1 MCIRDRFST
10 VDSTLAEWSHETDS
24 RQAERRAIRGLREAI
39 DRLLAGLD
47 RLERE
52 LGVVQDAAETA
63 EARNVGLLD

>member
-1 MCIRDRFST
+1 MGNGPWFTARPIAF
-10 VDSTLAEWSHETDS
+10 
-24 RQAERRAIRGLREAI
+24 LR
-39 DRLLAGLD
+39 GLD

>member
-1 MCIRDRFST
+1 MIIRPAYRKPVIAF
-10 VDSTLAEWSHETDS
+10 
-24 RQAERRAIRGLREAI
+24 LR
-39 DRLLAGLD
+39 GLD

>member
-1 MCIRDRFST
+1 MRGEQHG
-10 VDSTLAEWSHETDS
+10 ATDPGYRS
-24 RQAERRAIRGLREAI
+24 A

-52 LGVVQDAAETA
+52 LGVVQEAAETA